1 MSGESHYSRV
11 ITCQWDEDLRVES
24 ELLQLLEGC
33 GERTRLCFTASG
45 MATKR
50 IFKRQTVA
58 GAGEDGEGREAR
70 AVPVGMRNGPV
81 AVQNGTAA
89 PPEKGTRRSHAIQQ
103 VRPPVCARGDR
114 SGVSRTCLHAHAH
127 RSSTHNS
134 QAPGAAQGPA
144 MGEKLSGVQKRRK
157 RSITQPPGARRG
169 YKDEPQGCRA
179 KGSEPDTAGRYR
191 VIPPPGGPQST
202 HIHRDGK

>member
-11 ITCQWDEDLRVES
+11 ITCQWDEDLRMES

-70 AVPVGMRNGPV
+70 ALPVGMRNGPV
-81 AVQNGTAA
+81 AVQNGTAV

-103 VRPPVCARGDR
+103 VRPRCAPEETEVGSQGHVCTPM
-114 SGVSRTCLHAHAH
+114 RTAAAHTTA
-127 RSSTHNS
+127 
-134 QAPGAAQGPA
+134 
-144 MGEKLSGVQKRRK
+144 KRRE
-157 RSITQPPGARRG
+157 QPRVQRW
-169 YKDEPQGCRA
+169 A
-179 KGSEPDTAGRYR
+179 KS
-191 VIPPPGGPQST
+191 
-202 HIHRDGK
+202 